1 MLLSSYWARVQIL
14 VSPSVTRSRCKMLRR
29 LNSLLSCISRIF
41 SFTSICTCLLSFL
54 LLLAMVDNSSCCR
67 FVSCMCVLTIIARCT
82 IVSWIEKNEP
92 QQLGKV
98 RVDSGR
104 FRSSLTKTTRCVLYG
119 RCSTNKAQE
128 SKSLL
133 EVLRR
138 KTSSLMKVDF
148 SPPITQPA
156 KQTSPMQE
164 CLTAGLNGNL
174 SKLSRVPSNTTTENV
189 SRFSPSA
196 PQRHTRQHKQRSSSK
211 RADIHEDPLRSIDF

>member
-1 MLLSSYWARVQIL
+1 
-14 VSPSVTRSRCKMLRR
+14 MLRR

-138 KTSSLMKVDF
+138 KTSRLMKVDF